1 MSASCSLSL
10 SLSLSLLVQL
20 AFLMEHVEIK
30 DESSLHLQ
38 HKTKQLKCKLRCEV
52 KGFEHNMDWD
62 Q

>member
-1 MSASCSLSL
+1 
-10 SLSLSLLVQL
+10 
-20 AFLMEHVEIK
+20 MEHVEIK